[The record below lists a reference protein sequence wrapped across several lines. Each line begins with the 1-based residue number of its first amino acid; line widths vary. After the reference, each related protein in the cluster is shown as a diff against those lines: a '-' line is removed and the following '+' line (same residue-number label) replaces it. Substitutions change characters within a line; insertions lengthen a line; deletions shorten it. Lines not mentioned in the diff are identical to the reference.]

1 MAKLHG
7 CVSTHVDILSL
18 ENRCLATLPDLK
30 TLEKPHGHV
39 STHSDILSLENRC
52 LATLPDLKT
61 LEKPQ
66 GRVSTHSDILSL
78 ENRCLATLPDL
89 KTLEKPQGCVSA
101 HSDILSLENRC
112 LATLPTLKSTV
123 STSPLTQNLQ
133 IPHVVQSD
141 LCSLSASNH
150 LLSEPP
156 ASRAQCFSE
165 GLGLLTCPRV
175 LKTIS
180 ATERAQEAAL
190 GRWSSSGE
198 KKPED
203 KEWAEAQMPFYSLSL
218 GEAEKVEELTL
229 TLTTGDSEPRPEP
242 ADQALQEKK
251 MVLMS
256 FLCST
261 LVSDVNT
268 NDAASST
275 QAFLLQ
281 VCSELAPLEPEFI
294 LKASLYARR
303 QLNVRDVANK
313 VLAIAAFLPV
323 CRPYLRRYFCAIVQL
338 PSDWIQVAR
347 FYQLL
352 AGEEEDRLVPLPAC
366 LRAAMTDK
374 FAQFDEYQ
382 LAKYNPRK
390 HRAKRRPRRPPRPPK
405 EHTFSETQKYLP
417 KFIRPLR
424 DEQRM
429 FEATCSAVS
438 EKKNEPSFTLKK
450 LVQRLHIHEPAQLV
464 QALLGCRYPSNLQ
477 AFSRSRLP
485 GPWDSSRAG
494 KRMKLAKP
502 ETWERE
508 LSLWGNKASVWEELI
523 DSGKLPFMAM
533 LRNLRNLLRVG
544 ISTRHHNLVL
554 QRLQHAK
561 SVINSRQ
568 FPFRFLNAHDSI
580 NDFEAQLEKKELPLP
595 SNTKLIKRIIIKNT
609 RYGKKCAYSWQFC
622 KPSRRELRAAMMI
635 PVIYEQLKRKK
646 LKIHKARQW
655 IYDRAMLAQYRQA
668 LETAVNLSVKHS
680 LPPLPGRTLLVYLT
694 DADADRILPKSNPQG
709 PPLNYV
715 LLLIAMMM
723 TRTEQV
729 DLLLCGSGT
738 VKTAVIKAEEGI
750 LKTAT
755 KLQAQVQES
764 DEKCESSLPTFGK
777 HLLSLATQRVPVDR
791 VIVFGQTTN
800 EKLINAAKQLFWQH
814 VNPKCLF
821 VGVLLRRTGYLYTDL
836 NPNDVTLSGC
846 TDGILKFIAER
857 GASRLLEHVGQMDK
871 IFKIPPPPGKTE
883 VQSLRPLEENT
894 PSPLA
899 PIFQRGWRSVRLFIS
914 STFRDMHGERDLLL
928 RSVLPALQ
936 ARAAPHC
943 ISLHA
948 IDLRWGVTEE
958 ETRRNRQLEVCLGE
972 VENSQLFVGILG
984 SRYGYVPPN
993 YSLPDYPHFL
1003 WAQQYPS
1010 GRSVTEME
1018 VMQFLNRGL
1027 RLQPSAQPLIYF
1039 RDSSFL
1045 SSVPDAWKSDF
1056 ISESEEAAHR
1066 LSELKSY
1073 LSRQEGITCRRYHCK
1088 WGDVAA
1094 GRPYVGELET
1104 FGQLVLQDV
1113 WNMIQ
1118 KLYLQPAAQPEQPVP
1133 IQDDDLVQAAFQQ
1146 LKNPPSPARLRLLQ
1160 DTVQKL
1166 RRHRGRLSLVT
1177 GQSGQGKTTFL
1188 ASLVSALQ
1196 APDGATVAP
1205 LVFFHF
1211 SGARPDQ
1218 GLVLTLLRRLCA
1230 YLHSQL
1236 QEPSALPSTYRGLVW
1251 ELQQR
1256 LLPKSAQ
1263 SLKTGQPLVLIIDGA
1278 DRLVDKRGRL
1288 ISDWIPKTLPRWV
1301 HLVLGV
1307 SSDSGLGETLEQS
1320 QGAHVVALGPLE
1332 PSARARLVREEL
1344 ALYGKRL
1351 EESPFNNQM
1360 QLLLVKRGSAL
1371 PFYLRLVTDHL
1382 RLFTLFEQ
1390 VSERLRTLP
1399 ATVPLL
1405 LQHILGTLEQEH
1417 GPDVFPQALATLEVT
1432 RSGLTVDQL
1441 HGVLSAWRILP
1452 GGTKTWEEA
1461 VAAGNSGDPYPMG
1474 SFAYL
1479 VQSLRSLLG
1488 EGPLERPGARLCLR
1502 DGPLRTAAKCRYG
1515 KRPELE
1521 KTAHIL
1527 IAAQLW
1533 KTCDP
1538 DASGAFRSCPP
1549 EALGDL
1555 PYHLLQSGNRGF
1567 LAKFLTSLHV
1577 VAAHLELGLMSQLL
1591 EAHALYASSVP
1602 DKEQKLL
1609 EADVAVFHTFLRQQA
1624 SVLSQYPLLLHQQ
1637 AANQPLCSPLCRQAP
1652 QLSQRCYL
1660 QRMLRWLNKP
1670 QTLRGQQSSSLSLA
1684 VSSPPTA
1691 AAFSPDGQRAAVGTA
1706 NGTVYL
1712 LDLRTWQVVSFL
1724 KNKAYKEERS
1734 VVSGCGG
1741 VSSCSFLSDNALF
1754 LTGFDGLLE
1763 LWDLQ
1768 HGCRVLQIKAHQYR
1782 ITGCCL
1788 SPDGRLLATVCLGGG
1803 LKLWDTVRGQ
1813 LASQHA
1819 CPKPLNC
1826 IAFHP
1831 EGQVIAIGSWAGSF
1845 SFFQVDGL
1853 QVTKELGAP
1862 GASVRA
1868 LAFSASG
1875 RAVAVGRLDGM
1886 VELWVWQEGTRL
1898 AAFPAHHGF
1907 VTAALFLRAGC
1918 QLLTAGEDG
1927 KVQVWSGSLGRPRG
1941 RLGCPSLS
1949 SALSVALS
1957 PDGDQV
1963 AVGYRADGI
1972 RIYTISSGSQ
1982 GAQCQALD
1990 VAVSALAWLS
2000 PKVLVSGAEDG
2011 ALQGWMLQEGSLQS
2025 LWLLSRHRKPVLA
2038 LATSQE
2044 LVAAA
2049 SEDFTVRLWPRQ
2061 LLALPQKTEDFPC
2074 GTELRGHEGPVS
2086 CCSFSTDGCSLATGG
2101 RDRSLLCW
2109 DVRTPKAPVLI
2120 CSFSACHRDWVTGC
2134 AWTKDNLLVSC
2145 SSDGS
2150 VGLWDP
2156 ESRQQLG
2163 QFLGHQSAV
2172 SAVLAVE
2179 GHVVSVGRDGTLK
2192 VWDHQGVEMTSI
2204 PAHPGP
2210 ISHCAAALEPSA
2222 AGQLGSELLVVT
2234 VGLDG
2239 ATRLWNPLL
2248 VFQTHSL
2255 LGHSGPVSAAAVSET
2270 SGLLLTASEDGSIQ
2284 LWQVP
2289 EEADDTYIPR
2299 SHAAVTAVAWAPD
2312 GSIAVSGNQAGELT
2326 LWQEAKAVA
2335 TAQAPGRISA
2345 LIWYSAHTLIVVSAD
2360 EKVSE
2365 WQVELQKGSAPR
2377 NFSLHLNRVLQE
2389 DLGFLTGVSLVP
2401 DGHSLILAK
2410 ADLQL
2415 LHMKPG
2421 DEPSVIWRS
2430 YSEDPIM
2437 LSTHQ
2442 DYGVFVLQS
2451 MNLRVLSFSSQK
2463 ELGEFAECPE
2473 FDLSLENPNKTLISV
2488 TQAKP
2493 ESESSFL
2500 CASSDGTLWNLAR
2513 CNVEGE
2519 WTTDNIWQEKV
2530 EMPETR
2536 TPETDACVCADTYT
2550 CPAVPQLKT
2559 RQRRKIHTGSV
2570 TALHVLPELLVT
2582 ASKDRDVKLWE
2593 RPSMQLLG
2601 LFRCEGAVSC
2611 LEPWLGP
2618 NSALQLAVG
2627 DTQGN
2632 VYFLSWE

>member
-1 MAKLHG
+1 M
-7 CVSTHVDILSL
+7 
-18 ENRCLATLPDLK
+18 
-30 TLEKPHGHV
+30 LEKPLGHV

-61 LEKPQ
+61 LEKPP
-66 GRVSTHSDILSL
+66 GHVSAHSDILSL

-89 KTLEKPQGCVSA
+89 KTLEKPPGHVSA

-112 LATLPTLKSTV
+112 LATLPDLKTLEKPPGHVSAHSDILSLENRCLATLTILKSTV
-123 STSPLTQNLQ
+123 SISPLHQNLQ
-133 IPHVVQSD
+133 ISHLAQAD
-141 LCSLSASNH
+141 LCSLNSSNH
-150 LLSEPP
+150 LLSGPS
-156 ASRAQCFSE
+156 ASRAQCLSE

-175 LKTIS
+175 SKTIS
-180 ATERAQEAAL
+180 APERVQEAVL
-190 GRWSSSGE
+190 GRWSPSGE
-198 KKPED
+198 KTPEE

-218 GEAEKVEELTL
+218 GEEEEVEELAL
-229 TLTTGDSEPRPEP
+229 KLAPGDSESHPEP
-242 ADQALQEKK
+242 TEQVLQEVK

-256 FLCST
+256 FLCSS
-261 LVSDVNT
+261 LVADVNT
-268 NDAASST
+268 NDAAYST
-275 QAFLLQ
+275 QAFLLK
-281 VCSELAPLEPEFI
+281 VCSEVARFEPEFI
-294 LKASLYARR
+294 LKASLYARQ

-313 VLAIAAFLPV
+313 VLAIAAFLPL
-323 CRPYLRRYFCAIVQL
+323 CRPYLRRYFCAIIQL
-338 PSDWIQVAR
+338 PSDWIQIAR

-352 AGEEEDRLVPLPAC
+352 CREEKDCLAPLPAC
-366 LRAAMTDK
+366 LRAAMRDK

-390 HRAKRRPRRPPRPPK
+390 HRAKRRPRRPPHPPK
-405 EHTFSETQKYLP
+405 EHTFSQTQTNLP
-417 KFIRPLR
+417 RFIWPLR
-424 DEQRM
+424 DEQRL
-429 FEATCSAVS
+429 FETTYSSVS
-438 EKKNEPSFTLKK
+438 EKKSEQRFTLKK

-477 AFSRSRLP
+477 AFSRSHLP
-485 GPWDSSRAG
+485 GPWDSNRTG
-494 KRMKLAKP
+494 KRMKLARP

-508 LSLWGNKASVWEELI
+508 LSLRGNKATVWEELI

-533 LRNLRNLLRVG
+533 LRNLRNLLRAG
-544 ISTRHHNLVL
+544 ISARHHELVL

-561 SVINSRQ
+561 TVIHSRQ
-568 FPFRFLNAHDSI
+568 LPFRFLNAHDSI
-580 NDFEAQLEKKELPLP
+580 NDFEAQLEKKGLPFP
-595 SNTKLIKRIIIKNT
+595 SNTQLVKQIISKNT
-609 RYGKKCAYSWQFC
+609 KFGKKHACSWQYRQ
-622 KPSRRELRAAMMI
+622 PSRRELRTAMMI

-646 LKIHKARQW
+646 LKMHKARQW
-655 IYDRAMLAQYRQA
+655 KCDREMLARYRQA

-694 DADADRILPKSNPQG
+694 DASADRILPKSNPQG

-723 TRTEQV
+723 VRTEQV
-729 DLLLCGSGT
+729 ELLLCGGGI

-755 KLQAQVQES
+755 ELQAQVQES
-764 DEKCESSLPTFGK
+764 DENCEQSLTTLGK
-777 HLLSLATQRVPVDR
+777 HLLSLATQRVSVDR
-791 VIVFGQTTN
+791 VIVFGRPTN

-821 VGVLLRRTGYLYTDL
+821 VGHSCSLCTDL

-871 IFKIPPPPGKTE
+871 IFKIPPPPGKTG

-894 PSPLA
+894 PSPVA
-899 PIFQRGWRSVRLFIS
+899 PVSQLGWQSIRLFIS
-914 STFRDMHGERDLLL
+914 STFRDTHGERDLLL
-928 RSVLPALQ
+928 RSLLPALQ
-936 ARAAPHC
+936 ARAAPYR

-948 IDLRWGVTEE
+948 IDLRWGITEE

-993 YSLPDYPHFL
+993 YSLPDHPHFR
-1003 WAQQYPS
+1003 WAQQYPA

-1027 RLQPSAQPLIYF
+1027 RLQPSAQPLLYF

-1045 SSVPDAWKSDF
+1045 SSVPDAWKLDF

-1066 LSELKSY
+1066 ISELKSY
-1073 LSRQEGITCRRYHCK
+1073 LSRQEGITCRRYCCE
-1088 WGDVAA
+1088 WGGVSA
-1094 GRPYVGELET
+1094 GRPYVGGLEE

-1113 WNMIQ
+1113 WNTIQ
-1118 KLYLQPAAQPEQPVP
+1118 KLYLQPGAQTEQPVP
-1133 IQDDDLVQAAFQQ
+1133 IPDDDLVQATFQQ
-1146 LKNPPSPARLRLLQ
+1146 LKKLPSPARPRLLQ
-1160 DTVQKL
+1160 DTVRQL
-1166 RRHRGRLSLVT
+1166 MQHQGRLSLVT
-1177 GQSGQGKTTFL
+1177 GQSGQGKTAFL

-1196 APDGATVAP
+1196 APDGAVVAP

-1211 SGARPDQ
+1211 SGARPDHS
-1218 GLVLTLLRRLCA
+1218 LALTLLRRLCA

-1236 QEPSALPSTYRGLVW
+1236 EEPGALPSTYRGLVW
-1251 ELQQR
+1251 DLQQR

-1263 SLKTGQPLVLIIDGA
+1263 SLKTGQPLVLIVDGA
-1278 DRLVDKRGRL
+1278 DRLVDQRGQL
-1288 ISDWIPKTLPRWV
+1288 ISDWIPKTLPRGV
-1301 HLVLGV
+1301 HLVLSV

-1320 QGAHVVALGPLE
+1320 PGAHVVALGPLE

-1360 QLLLVKRGSAL
+1360 RLLLVKRGSVL
-1371 PFYLRLVTDHL
+1371 PLYLRLVTDHL
-1382 RLFTLFEQ
+1382 RLFTLYEQ

-1405 LQHILGTLEQEH
+1405 LQHVLGTLEQEH
-1417 GPDVFPQALATLEVT
+1417 GPDVLPRALATLEAT

-1452 GGTKTWEEA
+1452 RGSKTWEEA

-1474 SFAYL
+1474 PFAYL

-1488 EGPLERPGARLCLR
+1488 EGPLERPGARLCLQ
-1502 DGPLRTAAKCRYG
+1502 DGPLRTAARCRYG

-1521 KTAHIL
+1521 KTAHL
-1527 IAAQLW
+1527 LTAAQLW

-1538 DASGAFRSCPP
+1538 DASGTFRRCPP
-1549 EALGDL
+1549 EALADL
-1555 PYHLLQSGNRGF
+1555 PYHLLQSGNRGL

-1577 VAAHLELGLMSQLL
+1577 VAAHLELGLTSQLL
-1591 EAHALYASSVP
+1591 EAHAAYACSVP
-1602 DKEQKLL
+1602 DEEQKLP
-1609 EADVAVFHTFLRQQA
+1609 EADVAALHTFLRQQA
-1624 SVLSQYPLLLHQQ
+1624 PILSRYPLLLQQ
-1637 AANQPLCSPLCRQAP
+1637 QVANQPLDSPLCRQAP
-1652 QLSQRCYL
+1652 GLSQRQHL
-1660 QRMLRWLNKP
+1660 QCMLRWLNKP
-1670 QTLRGQQSSSLSLA
+1670 QTMGHQQSSSLSLA
-1684 VSSPPTA
+1684 VSSSPTA
-1691 AAFSPDGQRAAVGTA
+1691 VAFSPNGQRAAVGTA

-1712 LDLRTWQVVSFL
+1712 LDLRTWQ
-1724 KNKAYKEERS
+1724 EERS
-1734 VVSGCGG
+1734 MVSGGAG
-1741 VSSCSFLSDNALF
+1741 VSSCSFLSDHALF
-1754 LTGFDGLLE
+1754 LTAFDGLLE

-1768 HGCRVLQIKAHQYR
+1768 HGCRVLQIQAHQYQ

-1788 SPDGRLLATVCLGGG
+1788 SPDRRLLATVCLGGG

-1813 LASQHA
+1813 LASQHT

-1826 IAFHP
+1826 VAFHP
-1831 EGQVIAIGSWAGSF
+1831 EGQVIAVGSWAGSF
-1845 SFFQVDGL
+1845 SFFHVDGL
-1853 QVTKELGAP
+1853 RVTQELGAP
-1862 GASVRA
+1862 GSSVRT
-1868 LAFSASG
+1868 LAFSVPG
-1875 RAVAVGRLDGM
+1875 RVVAVGRLDRM
-1886 VELWVWQEGTRL
+1886 VELWAWQDGVRL
-1898 AAFPAHHGF
+1898 AAFPAHQGF
-1907 VTAALFLRAGC
+1907 VAATLFLRAGR

-1927 KVQVWSGSLGRPRG
+1927 KVQVWSGSLGWPRG
-1941 RLGCPSLS
+1941 CLGSIHLS
-1949 SALSVALS
+1949 PALSVALS

-1972 RIYTISSGSQ
+1972 RIYRISSASQ
-1982 GAQCQALD
+1982 GAEGQARD
-1990 VAVSALAWLS
+1990 VAVSAVTWLS

-2011 ALQGWMLQEGSLQS
+2011 ALQGWLLQGGSLQS
-2025 LWLLSRHRKPVLA
+2025 LWLLSRHQKPVLG

-2044 LVAAA
+2044 LLAVA

-2061 LLALPQKTEDFPC
+2061 LLMLPQKTEDFPRS
-2074 GTELRGHEGPVS
+2074 TELRGHEGPVS
-2086 CCSFSTDGCSLATGG
+2086 CCSFSTDGCRLATGG

-2109 DVRTPKAPVLI
+2109 DVRTPTAPVLI

-2134 AWTKDNLLVSC
+2134 AWTKDSLLVSC

-2150 VGLWDP
+2150 VALWDP

-2163 QFLGHQSAV
+2163 HFLGHQHAV
-2172 SAVLAVE
+2172 SAVVAVE
-2179 GHVVSVGRDGTLK
+2179 EHVVSVGRDGILK
-2192 VWDHQGVEMTSI
+2192 VWDHQGVELTSI
-2204 PAHPGP
+2204 SAHSGP
-2210 ISHCAAALEPSA
+2210 ISHCVAALEPHA
-2222 AGQLGSELLVVT
+2222 ASQPGSELLVVT

-2239 ATRLWNPLL
+2239 ATRLWHPLL
-2248 VFQTHSL
+2248 VFQTHTL
-2255 LGHSGPVSAAAVSET
+2255 LGHSGPVGAAAVSET
-2270 SGLLLTASEDGSIQ
+2270 SGLLLTTSEDGSLR

-2289 EEADDTYIPR
+2289 EEADDTYRPR
-2299 SHAAVTAVAWAPD
+2299 SPAAITAVAWAPG
-2312 GSIAVSGNQAGELT
+2312 GSAAVSGNQAGELT
-2326 LWQEAKAVA
+2326 LWQEAKAVV
-2335 TAQAPGRISA
+2335 TVQAPGCISA
-2345 LIWYSAHTLIVVSAD
+2345 LLWYSAHTLIVVSAN

-2365 WQVELQKGSAPR
+2365 WHVELQKGSTPR
-2377 NFSLHLNRVLQE
+2377 NVSLCLNRVLQE
-2389 DLGFLTGVSLVP
+2389 DLGFLTNVGLAP
-2401 DGHSLILAK
+2401 DAHSLILAK
-2410 ADLQL
+2410 ADWQL

-2421 DEPSVIWRS
+2421 DEPSIIWGS
-2430 YSEDPIM
+2430 YSEDPMI

-2442 DYGVFVLQS
+2442 DYGAFVLQS
-2451 MNLRVLSFSSQK
+2451 MKLQVLPFSGQK
-2463 ELGEFAECPE
+2463 ELGEFEECLE
-2473 FDLSLENPNKTLISV
+2473 FDLNLENPSNTLISV

-2493 ESESSFL
+2493 GSESSFL
-2500 CASSDGTLWNLAR
+2500 CASSDGMLWNLAR
-2513 CNVEGE
+2513 CTDEGE
-2519 WTTDNIWQEKV
+2519 WITDNIWQKKA
-2530 EMPETR
+2530 EMPATQTSET
-2536 TPETDACVCADTYT
+2536 ESCVCTDTYNWST
-2550 CPAVPQLKT
+2550 VTELKT
-2559 RQRRKIHTGSV
+2559 QQRRKVSPV
-2570 TALHVLPELLVT
+2570 TALHVLPGLLVT

-2601 LFRCEGAVSC
+2601 LFQCEGAVSC

-2618 NSALQLAVG
+2618 DSTLQLAVG